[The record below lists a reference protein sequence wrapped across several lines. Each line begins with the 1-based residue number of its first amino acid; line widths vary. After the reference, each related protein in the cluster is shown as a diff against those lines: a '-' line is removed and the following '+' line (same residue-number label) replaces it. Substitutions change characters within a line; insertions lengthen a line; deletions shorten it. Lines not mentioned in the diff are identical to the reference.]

1 MADAGVFQ
9 VAGQIDNMTN
19 MMQEGEVLIVDTE
32 TIDTAGDVVMSYDA
46 NDGKALYTKDASG
59 NAAALEAGVY
69 IKLDGVSEYG
79 TEIFKDTDGDMNGSN
94 ASGNDELGEGI
105 DGNDTSLG
113 SDWYDMSSVVGATAV
128 AGYTAAA
135 DATVSVKAGSDEA
148 KKRALSQAR
157 RILQS

>member
-1 MADAGVFQ
+1 MTDAGVFQ

-19 MMQEGEVLIVDTE
+19 MMQEGEVLVVDTK
-32 TIDTAGDVVMSYDA
+32 TIDADNDIVMSYDA
-46 NDGKALYTKDASG
+46 NSTLYTKDASG

-79 TEIFKDTDGDMNGSN
+79 TEIFRDTDGDMNGSN
-94 ASGNDELGEGI
+94 ANGNDELGEGI
-105 DGNDTSLG
+105 DGNDENLG